1 MRYLM
6 FVLIYLLSGCTPFIG
21 YEHLSQPNVKGDGY
35 DLICVGGEF
44 ERGRFRGDLA
54 MCENIASNR
63 GTYGKI
69 EGRILLGKNND

>member
-1 MRYLM
+1 MRYL
-6 FVLIYLLSGCTPFIG
+6 ILLLLTGCTPFIG

-35 DLICVGGEF
+35 DLICLGVEA

-69 EGRILLGKNND
+69 EGRILLGKIDE